1 MTEAVKVRGVFIGSG
16 CPKICVPIAAV
27 SKEEIF
33 AQAEALKKVPLD
45 LAEWRADWYEEGTNI
60 QAVCQ
65 VLKELRSI
73 LGEVPVLFTFRGKK
87 EGGEKELDA
96 RVYLELTL
104 QAALS
109 GNTDLVDLEL
119 FTGLEAGR
127 EVLEETISRIKGQ
140 GVRVILS
147 SHDFSKTPDSK
158 ELLWR
163 FQQMEELGAD
173 ILKEAVM
180 PQNAGDVLSL
190 LSATE
195 TASRTMKSPVITM
208 AMGGLGLISRLSG
221 ETFGSS
227 VTFGSAGTASAPG
240 QMDADVLRT
249 ILDAVHKGMIAKRNH
264 IFLIGFMGTGKT
276 TVSSQLAEILSL
288 PAIEMDQRVEDENA
302 MKITDIFEKYG
313 EEYFRDLEAALIQK
327 ICKEDSAVVS
337 CGGGA
342 VLRKENIDSMRQAG
356 VIVLLTASP
365 ETVLERVKAD
375 DSRPNLKGRMSK
387 EGIRHL
393 MDVRRPAYEAAA
405 DLTISTDGKSKEEIA
420 AEILT
425 FLQEK
430 RKKS

>member
-1 MTEAVKVRGVFIGSG
+1 M
-16 CPKICVPIAAV
+16 
-27 SKEEIF
+27 
-33 AQAEALKKVPLD
+33 
-45 LAEWRADWYEEGTNI
+45 
-60 QAVCQ
+60 
-65 VLKELRSI
+65 
-73 LGEVPVLFTFRGKK
+73 FTFRGKK

-208 AMGGLGLISRLSG
+208 AMGGLGLI
-221 ETFGSS
+221 
-227 VTFGSAGTASAPG
+227 
-240 QMDADVLRT
+240 
-249 ILDAVHKGMIAKRNH
+249 
-264 IFLIGFMGTGKT
+264 
-276 TVSSQLAEILSL
+276 
-288 PAIEMDQRVEDENA
+288 
-302 MKITDIFEKYG
+302 
-313 EEYFRDLEAALIQK
+313 
-327 ICKEDSAVVS
+327 
-337 CGGGA
+337 
-342 VLRKENIDSMRQAG
+342 
-356 VIVLLTASP
+356 
-365 ETVLERVKAD
+365 
-375 DSRPNLKGRMSK
+375 
-387 EGIRHL
+387 
-393 MDVRRPAYEAAA
+393 RPAFRRDIRILC
-405 DLTISTDGKSKEEIA
+405 DLW
-420 AEILT
+420 
-425 FLQEK
+425 K
-430 RKKS
+430 RRNCVGSRTNGCRCIKNHTGRSP